1 MEKFPSNGLDT
12 FRGTETLGLT
22 LREGHFF
29 TSFFFHF
36 NFLSLRMSNGK
47 LIIFSAPS
55 GSGKTTIVR
64 HLLKIF
70 PDQIEF
76 SISATSRPKRGVEEN
91 GKDYYYLS
99 PEEFKSKVD
108 NGEFLEWEEVYSGTC
123 YGTLRK
129 EVERIWAKGKHVIF
143 DIDVEGG
150 LNLKNQFKDDALAV
164 FVMPPS
170 IKILEE
176 RLRSRSTDKAE
187 SIARRLE
194 KAEKEL
200 KTASLFDR
208 FILNE
213 TLEVAFEDAEKIV
226 GEFLEK

>member
-1 MEKFPSNGLDT
+1 MQ
-12 FRGTETLGLT
+12 
-22 LREGHFF
+22 
-29 TSFFFHF
+29 
-36 NFLSLRMSNGK
+36 NGK

-64 HLLKIF
+64 HLLKTF
-70 PDQIEF
+70 PEYIDF
-76 SISATSRPKRGVEEN
+76 SISATSRQKRGKEEN
-91 GKDYYYLS
+91 GKDYYYLT
-99 PEEFKSKVD
+99 PEEFKSKVEA
-108 NGEFLEWEEVYSGTC
+108 GEFLEWEEVYAGTC
-123 YGTLRK
+123 YGTLRS
-129 EVERIWAKGKHVIF
+129 EVERIWNTGKHVIF

-150 LNLKNQFKDDALAV
+150 LNLKNQFGERALAI

-176 RLRSRSTDKAE
+176 RLRSRSTDSSE

-200 KTASLFDR
+200 KTAKLFDR

-213 TLEVAFEDAEKIV
+213 DLQTALLEADEIIKKFISENTK
-226 GEFLEK
+226 K

>member
-1 MEKFPSNGLDT
+1 M
-12 FRGTETLGLT
+12 
-22 LREGHFF
+22 H
-29 TSFFFHF
+29 
-36 NFLSLRMSNGK
+36 NGK

-64 HLLKIF
+64 HLLKTF

-76 SISATSRPKRGVEEN
+76 SISATSRPKRGIEEN

-99 PEEFKSKVD
+99 PEEFKEKIAKQ
-108 NGEFLEWEEVYSGTC
+108 EFLEWEEVYAGTC
-123 YGTLRK
+123 YGTLK
-129 EVERIWAKGKHVIF
+129 SEVEKIWAKKKAVIF

-150 LNLKNQFKDDALAV
+150 LNLKQQFKDNSLAV

-176 RLRSRSTDKAE
+176 RLRSRQTDTPE
-187 SIARRLE
+187 SIARRIA

-200 KTASLFDR
+200 KTSELFDV

-213 TLEVAFEDAEKIV
+213 TLEIACEKAEKV
-226 GEFLEK
+226 VTDFLHCR

>member
-1 MEKFPSNGLDT
+1 
-12 FRGTETLGLT
+12 
-22 LREGHFF
+22 
-29 TSFFFHF
+29 
-36 NFLSLRMSNGK
+36 MSTGK

-64 HLLKIF
+64 HLLKVF
-70 PDQIEF
+70 SNQLEF
-76 SISATSRPKRGVEEN
+76 SISATSRAKRGIEEN

-99 PEEFKSKVD
+99 VEDFKQKID
-108 NGEFLEWEEVYSGTC
+108 NHEFLEWEEVYAGVH
-123 YGTLRK
+123 YGTLRS
-129 EVERIWAKGKHVIF
+129 EVDRIWAKGKHVIF

-150 LNLKNQFKDDALAV
+150 LNLKRQFGDKALAV

-176 RLRSRSTDKAE
+176 RLNSRSTDSPD
-187 SIARRLE
+187 SIARRVA

-200 KTASLFDR
+200 KTADLFDI

-213 TLEVAFEDAEKIV
+213 DLSEALMKAEKIV
-226 GEFLEK
+226 GDFLNK